1 MIRLE
6 HQFSKRNEEDAR
18 NICTCYPRDEDAV
31 MSRANRGSPAGR
43 QAGLRARLL
52 GIPGVCGPCG
62 AWSCP
67 AEPRRAALISERC
80 GLVWAWEDGS
90 QGDCFK
96 MERAE
101 GLLGHLHSQIRA
113 GHHSFP
119 GGK

>member
-1 MIRLE
+1 M
-6 HQFSKRNEEDAR
+6 
-18 NICTCYPRDEDAV
+18 PGAV
-31 MSRANRGSPAGR
+31 QQSP
-43 QAGLRARLL
+43 
-52 GIPGVCGPCG
+52 VG
-62 AWSCP
+62 AAP
-67 AEPRRAALISERC
+67 ISERC

-119 GGK
+119 GGKRKLGPGLS